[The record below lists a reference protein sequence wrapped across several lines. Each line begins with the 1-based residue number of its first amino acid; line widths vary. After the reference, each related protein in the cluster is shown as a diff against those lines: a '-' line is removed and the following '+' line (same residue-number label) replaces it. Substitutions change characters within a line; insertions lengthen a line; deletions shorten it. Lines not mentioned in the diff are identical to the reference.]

1 MTSALN
7 LDAYL
12 DRIQWGGGTAP
23 TFATLA
29 GLVQAH
35 LSHIHFENLDVLLGR
50 PIRLDLD
57 SLQDKLIRKHRGGY
71 CFEHGTLFAAVLDRL
86 GFQAVPHTA
95 RVVLFNPR
103 QASPRTHMFLKVSL
117 HEGVF
122 IADPGLGGLAPRL
135 PVPLK
140 DGAVEQADSASH
152 WMIRDEPYWVL
163 RVKTGEKIVDAWV
176 TTLDPDN
183 LVDFEMGNHY
193 AATFPGSTFV
203 NRIMLRAFTAEGR
216 VTLMNR
222 DLTIW
227 RGNEACSTQLPD
239 RGALRAM
246 LIEHFG
252 FDLPEVDRLRVP
264 SIPEWA

>member
-29 GLVQAH
+29 GLLQAH

-71 CFEHGTLFAAVLDRL
+71 CFEHGTLFAAVLERL

-117 HEGVF
+117 PEGVF
-122 IADPGLGGLAPRL
+122 IADPGLGGLAPPL

-140 DGAVEQADSASH
+140 
-152 WMIRDEPYWVL
+152 
-163 RVKTGEKIVDAWV
+163 
-176 TTLDPDN
+176 
-183 LVDFEMGNHY
+183 
-193 AATFPGSTFV
+193 
-203 NRIMLRAFTAEGR
+203 EGVR
-216 VTLMNR
+216 SGRSGHDQT
-222 DLTIW
+222 
-227 RGNEACSTQLPD
+227 CSTGSAGQATSCAGRRLREFRSRTRHARRFFVRSDLSCQLP
-239 RGALRAM
+239 L
-246 LIEHFG
+246 
-252 FDLPEVDRLRVP
+252 
-264 SIPEWA
+264 